1 MTIAVDNIRRIT
13 LRVPSQLHQAL
24 TQVAVEQDV
33 SLDHLAVE
41 ALKLYLVQE
50 RGRFPLK
57 ELSDLLAPA
66 AQAKGLTEE
75 EMMRHV
81 KEARRR
87 IWQERYREMV
97 VRLRPARKK
106 RVTP

>member
-1 MTIAVDNIRRIT
+1 MTRRIDDIRRIT
-13 LRVPSQLHQAL
+13 LRVPSRLHRTL
-24 TQVAVEQDV
+24 IQVAGERDT
-33 SLDHLAVE
+33 SLNRLVIE
-41 ALKLYLVQE
+41 ALERYVVQE

-75 EMMRHV
+75 EIMRHV

-87 IWQERYREMV
+87 IWQERYRDMIE
-97 VRLRPARKK
+97 A
-106 RVTP
+106 TQEGQTS

>member
-1 MTIAVDNIRRIT
+1 MTMTVDDIRRIT
-13 LRVPSQLHQAL
+13 LRVPSQLHQVL
-24 TQVAVEQDV
+24 TEVATERDV
-33 SLDHLAVE
+33 SLNRLAIE
-41 ALKLYLVQE
+41 ALEQYAVQE

-66 AQAKGLTEE
+66 AQIKGLTEE

-97 VRLRPARKK
+97 EVSRKAQA
-106 RVTP
+106 T